1 MRHHLPSFGDAV
13 QVLGIGRSEIFTKLL
28 ITQTIFLYLHRQ
40 HRLPYFVDLK
50 LNGTDRK
57 NGRQSFFLYW
67 LKLGWIKIM
76 EALQTYCS

>member
-13 QVLGIGRSEIFTKLL
+13 KVLGIGRSEIFTKLV
-28 ITQTIFLYLHRQ
+28 ITQTIFMSQ
-40 HRLPYFVDLK
+40 HRLPYFLDLK
-50 LNGTDRK
+50 LTGTDRK

-76 EALQTYCS
+76 IMEALKTYCS